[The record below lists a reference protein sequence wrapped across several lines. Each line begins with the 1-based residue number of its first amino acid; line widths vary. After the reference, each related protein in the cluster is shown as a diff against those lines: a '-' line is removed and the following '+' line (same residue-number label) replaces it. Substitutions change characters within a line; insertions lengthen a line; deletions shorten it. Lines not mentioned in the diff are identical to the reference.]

1 MNFNENEKNI
11 NRKEVSY
18 FAIIPARVRYD
29 NDLSANAKLLYGEIT
44 ALSNAEGY
52 CWANNQYFASLYNT
66 TVRTVQRWI
75 KQLVDKEYIIS
86 EIIEDEITNEVIERR
101 LYMNDICIKSNIH
114 PHDKNVMTPHDKN
127 VMTPHDKNVIYNN
140 TSINNIS
147 KYVGMYE
154 KTLNLTI
161 TNTLKNF
168 IIKNEIENKMDLD
181 LFEELILEMMN
192 NSRVKRYDSYFKG
205 VLTKLLNNGVRTV
218 SDYEKYIEDFKA
230 KKEAE
235 KKTKA
240 VKSKTKTEAKTQA
253 VKTRFHNINERF
265 RDYDPNELEKLLK
278 QSQEGKFG
286 DTGIHSSYL
295 RAVKDGLA
303 SLSEPMQKIIIA
315 YANDNN
321 LEIPN

>member
-52 CWANNQYFASLYNT
+52 CWANNQYFANLYNT

-86 EIIEDEITNEVIERR
+86 ELIEDEITKEVIERR
-101 LYMNDICIKSNIH
+101 LYMNDICIRSNIH
-114 PHDKNVMTPHDKN
+114 PHDKN

-147 KYVGMYE
+147 KYVSMYE

-218 SDYEKYIEDFKA
+218 SDYEKYIAEYKA
-230 KKEAE
+230 KK
-235 KKTKA
+235 KTER
-240 VKSKTKTEAKTQA
+240 KSKSNNDIPK
-253 VKTRFHNINERF
+253 VKTRFHNINESF
-265 RDYDPNELEKLLK
+265 RNYSEDELVEVIKE
-278 QSQEGKFG
+278 SQKGKFG
-286 DTGIHSSYL
+286 EDNPMHSSYT
-295 RAVKDGLA
+295 RAIKNGLN
-303 SLSEPMQKIIIA
+303 SLSIPMRKVIIE
-315 YANDNN
+315 YAKENN
-321 LEIPN
+321 LQIPN

>member
-1 MNFNENEKNI
+1 MNFNENE

-86 EIIEDEITNEVIERR
+86 ELIEDEITNEVIERR

-114 PHDKNVMTPHDKN
+114 PHDKNVMTPHDKNVMTPHDKN

-218 SDYEKYIEDFKA
+218 SDYEKYIAEYKA
-230 KKEAE
+230 KK
-235 KKTKA
+235 KTER
-240 VKSKTKTEAKTQA
+240 KSKSNNDIPK
-253 VKTRFHNINERF
+253 VKTRFHNINESF
-265 RDYDPNELEKLLK
+265 RNYSEDELVEVIKE
-278 QSQEGKFG
+278 SQKGKFG
-286 DTGIHSSYL
+286 EDNPMHSSYT
-295 RAVKDGLA
+295 RAIKNGLN
-303 SLSEPMQKIIIA
+303 SLSIPMRKVIIE
-315 YANDNN
+315 YAKENN
-321 LEIPN
+321 LQIPN

>member
-1 MNFNENEKNI
+1 MNFNENE

-86 EIIEDEITNEVIERR
+86 ELIEDEITNEVIERR

-218 SDYEKYIEDFKA
+218 SDYEKYIAEYKA
-230 KKEAE
+230 KK
-235 KKTKA
+235 KTER
-240 VKSKTKTEAKTQA
+240 KSKSNNDIPK
-253 VKTRFHNINERF
+253 VKTRFHNINESF
-265 RDYDPNELEKLLK
+265 RNYSEDELVEVIKE
-278 QSQEGKFG
+278 SQKGKFG
-286 DTGIHSSYL
+286 EDNPMHSSYT
-295 RAVKDGLA
+295 RAIKNGLN
-303 SLSEPMQKIIIA
+303 SLSIPMRKVIIE
-315 YANDNN
+315 YAKENN
-321 LEIPN
+321 LQIPN

>member
-1 MNFNENEKNI
+1 MNFNENE

-52 CWANNQYFASLYNT
+52 CWANNQNFASLYNT

-140 TSINNIS
+140 KSINNIS

-240 VKSKTKTEAKTQA
+240 AKSKTKTEAKTQA

>member
-44 ALSNAEGY
+44 ALSNAKGY
-52 CWANNQYFASLYNT
+52 CWANNQYFANLYNT
-66 TVRTVQRWI
+66 TVRTIQRWI

-114 PHDKNVMTPHDKN
+114 PHDKNVITPY
-127 VMTPHDKNVIYNN
+127 DKNVIYNN

-147 KYVGMYE
+147 KYVSMYE

-181 LFEELILEMMN
+181 LFEELILEMIN

>member
-44 ALSNAEGY
+44 ALSNAKGY
-52 CWANNQYFASLYNT
+52 CWANNQYFANLYNT
-66 TVRTVQRWI
+66 TVRTIQRWI

-127 VMTPHDKNVIYNN
+127 VIYNN

-147 KYVGMYE
+147 KYVSMYE

-181 LFEELILEMMN
+181 LFEELILEMIN

>member
-52 CWANNQYFASLYNT
+52 CWANNQYFANLYNT

-86 EIIEDEITNEVIERR
+86 ELIEDEITKEVIERR
-101 LYMNDICIKSNIH
+101 LYMNDICIRSNIH

-147 KYVGMYE
+147 KYVSMYE

-218 SDYEKYIEDFKA
+218 SDYEKYIAEYKA
-230 KKEAE
+230 KK
-235 KKTKA
+235 KTER
-240 VKSKTKTEAKTQA
+240 KSKSNNDIPK
-253 VKTRFHNINERF
+253 VKTRFHNINESF
-265 RDYDPNELEKLLK
+265 RNYSEDELVEVIKE
-278 QSQEGKFG
+278 SQKGKFG
-286 DTGIHSSYL
+286 EDNPMHSSYT
-295 RAVKDGLA
+295 RAIKNGLN
-303 SLSEPMQKIIIA
+303 SLSIPMRKVIIE
-315 YANDNN
+315 YAKENN
-321 LEIPN
+321 LQIPN